1 MAVDSARSLQY
12 EYKATSNLV
21 LQADRSLIDKRGRD
35 EATGEVQTLVGK
47 LTGTRMGDRAERT
60 RPPVP
65 QADTPKKKKSRR
77 TSEPA
82 EDYPVIAKG
91 SSLLSSEMEEL
102 SGVYYRPRTR
112 ETKSTYEILLSFI
125 QKMIGD
131 QPRDV
136 LCGAADEVLAT
147 LKADHMKGKE
157 KKKEISSL
165 LGALDDETFAMLSGL
180 GRNITDYGTDKSA
193 AMETDAID
201 ENYGVAVV
209 FQEEEGEEGGRT
221 DNVVAT
227 EQDPADDEEEGMEA
241 EFEGVIHG
249 VIDSEKAGAEEKAK
263 EKLGPRSVDAYWLQR
278 ELNKFFKDPIVSLKK
293 ADEVLEILQGAGD
306 IRDCENKLVLLL
318 GYDQFQFIKV
328 LSKNRW
334 TVLYCT
340 LLAKAESDADRERIE
355 EEMSADPEKKAILK
369 ALSDVESED
378 MVQEERA
385 RKAAVR
391 KSRMESDLDAENADL
406 QEKKG
411 LGSRKVLDLEDL
423 VFTDG
428 SHFMANKRCQLPGGS
443 FRQTKKGYEEVHVPA
458 LKPKPFDVKESLK
471 AIVELPKW
479 AQAAFSNYRSLNR
492 IQTRLHETALHSD
505 ENILLCAPTGAGK
518 TNVALLCILRELHK
532 HMNPDDTVNLESF
545 KVIYI
550 APMRSLVQE
559 MVANFS
565 KRLAPYGVTVSE
577 LTGDHQL
584 NKEQITATQVI
595 VCTPEKW
602 DIITRKSGERT
613 YTQLVSL
620 VIIDEIHLL
629 HDNRGPVL
637 EAIVA
642 RTIRQI
648 EATQELIRLVGLSAT
663 LPNYEDVATFL
674 RVDPAKGLYYF
685 DNSYRPVPL
694 EQTYIGITE
703 KKALKRFQV
712 MNDIVYE
719 KVMENAGRNQVLIF
733 VHSRKETSKTARAI
747 RDMSLEKDTL
757 GLFLKEDSASTEV
770 LRTEAE
776 QTKNPELKD
785 LLSYGFGIHHAGM
798 NRVDRTL
805 VEELFADKHIQVLV
819 STATLAWGVNLPA
832 HTVIIKGTQV
842 YSPEKGRWVE
852 LGMLDVLQ
860 MLGRAG
866 RPQYDKKGEGVL
878 LTSHSELQYYLSL
891 MNQQL
896 PIESQFI
903 SRLADNLNAE
913 IVLGTVQNA
922 KDAVNWLGYTYL
934 YIRMLRAPQLY
945 GVDPDDLESD
955 RLLDQ
960 RRADLIHTAASQLSK
975 CNLIKYDKKSG
986 AFQVTELGRIASHY
1000 YLTHETMAT
1009 YNQMMKPT
1017 LSQIELFR
1025 VFSLS
1030 SEFKYISVRE
1040 EEKMELSK
1048 LLDRVPI
1055 PVKESMEEPSAKINV
1070 LLQAYI
1076 SQLKLEGFALM
1087 SDMVYVTQS
1096 AGRLI
1101 RAIYE
1106 ICLHR
1111 GWAQLTSRA
1120 HSLSKMID
1128 KRMWQS
1134 MTPLRQFKKLPEDV
1148 IRRIEKKDFPWERF
1162 YDLGHSE
1169 IGELVRMPKMGKTI
1183 HKYVHQLPKL
1193 ELAVHIQP
1201 VTRSTLQVELTITPD
1216 FQWDEKIHGQSEAFW
1231 IVVEDVDSEL
1241 ILHHEYFL
1249 LKSKYSHDE
1258 HAVSFFVPV
1267 FEPLPPQYFIRV
1279 VSDKWLS
1286 SETQLP
1292 VSFRHLILPEKFP
1305 PPTELLDLQPLPV
1318 TALRNPHYEQL
1329 YSDLF
1334 TFFNPIQTQVFN
1346 ALYNTDDDVFVGA
1359 PTGSGKTICAEFA
1372 ILRMFS
1378 ASPNSRCVFITPK
1391 QPLAEQRYAEWQKKF
1406 GQHMSKRVSLLT
1418 GETSADLRLL
1428 RDSNIIISTP
1438 EHWDVLSRRWKQRK
1452 NVQNVDLFVVDELHL
1467 IGGESGPVLEVICSR
1482 MRYMSSQIERKVRI
1496 VALSSSVANAKDLGQ
1511 WLGATTHGLFNFHP
1525 NVRPVPLELHI
1536 QGFNIT
1542 HTPSRLIAMMKPVYQ
1557 AICKYSPKTPVIVF
1571 VPSRKQTRFTAVDLL
1586 TFCAADLQPQRFLH
1600 CAVEDLKT
1608 HLKHIRDKTLVET
1621 LSNGVAYLHEGLSD
1635 IERKAVEQV
1644 YSSGAVQVIV
1654 VSRNLCWGMSINSHL
1669 TIIMDTQYY
1678 DGRGHRYV
1686 DYPVPDLLEMIG
1698 RANRPL
1704 VDESG
1709 VAILLC
1715 QNSKKEFYKK
1725 FLYEPLPVE
1734 SYLDHFMHDHF
1745 NAEVVTKT
1753 VENKQDAVDYLT
1765 WSFLY
1770 RRMTQNPNF
1779 YNLQGVTHRHLSDH
1793 LSEVV
1798 ENTLSDLEQSK
1809 CIAIEDEM
1817 DLSPL
1822 NLGMI
1827 AAYYYINYTTIELFS
1842 MSLNNK
1848 TKLRGLIEILASAAE
1863 YENLPIRHKED
1874 SLLKQ
1879 LSSRVPLKQV
1889 GSKFNDPHTKTNLLI
1904 QAHLSRLQLPA
1915 ELQSDTED
1923 ILKKAIRLIQAC
1935 VDVLSSS
1942 GWLSPALSAMELA
1955 QMMTQGMWSKDSFLK
1970 QLPHFTSDIIKRCSD
1985 KGVESVFDIMDM
1997 EDDARNSLLQFSDVQ
2012 MQVSLASLHIQHPP
2026 GTA

>member
-1 MAVDSARSLQY
+1 
-12 EYKATSNLV
+12 
-21 LQADRSLIDKRGRD
+21 
-35 EATGEVQTLVGK
+35 
-47 LTGTRMGDRAERT
+47 
-60 RPPVP
+60 
-65 QADTPKKKKSRR
+65 
-77 TSEPA
+77 
-82 EDYPVIAKG
+82 
-91 SSLLSSEMEEL
+91 
-102 SGVYYRPRTR
+102 
-112 ETKSTYEILLSFI
+112 
-125 QKMIGD
+125 
-131 QPRDV
+131 
-136 LCGAADEVLAT
+136 
-147 LKADHMKGKE
+147 
-157 KKKEISSL
+157 
-165 LGALDDETFAMLSGL
+165 
-180 GRNITDYGTDKSA
+180 
-193 AMETDAID
+193 
-201 ENYGVAVV
+201 
-209 FQEEEGEEGGRT
+209 
-221 DNVVAT
+221 
-227 EQDPADDEEEGMEA
+227 
-241 EFEGVIHG
+241 
-249 VIDSEKAGAEEKAK
+249 
-263 EKLGPRSVDAYWLQR
+263 
-278 ELNKFFKDPIVSLKK
+278 
-293 ADEVLEILQGAGD
+293 
-306 IRDCENKLVLLL
+306 
-318 GYDQFQFIKV
+318 
-328 LSKNRW
+328 
-334 TVLYCT
+334 
-340 LLAKAESDADRERIE
+340 
-355 EEMSADPEKKAILK
+355 
-369 ALSDVESED
+369 
-378 MVQEERA
+378 
-385 RKAAVR
+385 
-391 KSRMESDLDAENADL
+391 
-406 QEKKG
+406 
-411 LGSRKVLDLEDL
+411 
-423 VFTDG
+423 
-428 SHFMANKRCQLPGGS
+428 
-443 FRQTKKGYEEVHVPA
+443 
-458 LKPKPFDVKESLK
+458 
-471 AIVELPKW
+471 
-479 AQAAFSNYRSLNR
+479 
-492 IQTRLHETALHSD
+492 
-505 ENILLCAPTGAGK
+505 
-518 TNVALLCILRELHK
+518 
-532 HMNPDDTVNLESF
+532 
-545 KVIYI
+545 
-550 APMRSLVQE
+550 
-559 MVANFS
+559 
-565 KRLAPYGVTVSE
+565 
-577 LTGDHQL
+577 
-584 NKEQITATQVI
+584 
-595 VCTPEKW
+595 
-602 DIITRKSGERT
+602 
-613 YTQLVSL
+613 
-620 VIIDEIHLL
+620 
-629 HDNRGPVL
+629 
-637 EAIVA
+637 
-642 RTIRQI
+642 
-648 EATQELIRLVGLSAT
+648 
-663 LPNYEDVATFL
+663 
-674 RVDPAKGLYYF
+674 
-685 DNSYRPVPL
+685 
-694 EQTYIGITE
+694 
-703 KKALKRFQV
+703 
-712 MNDIVYE
+712 
-719 KVMENAGRNQVLIF
+719 
-733 VHSRKETSKTARAI
+733 
-747 RDMSLEKDTL
+747 
-757 GLFLKEDSASTEV
+757 
-770 LRTEAE
+770 
-776 QTKNPELKD
+776 
-785 LLSYGFGIHHAGM
+785 
-798 NRVDRTL
+798 
-805 VEELFADKHIQVLV
+805 
-819 STATLAWGVNLPA
+819 
-832 HTVIIKGTQV
+832 
-842 YSPEKGRWVE
+842 
-852 LGMLDVLQ
+852 
-860 MLGRAG
+860 
-866 RPQYDKKGEGVL
+866 
-878 LTSHSELQYYLSL
+878 
-891 MNQQL
+891 
-896 PIESQFI
+896 
-903 SRLADNLNAE
+903 
-913 IVLGTVQNA
+913 
-922 KDAVNWLGYTYL
+922 
-934 YIRMLRAPQLY
+934 
-945 GVDPDDLESD
+945 
-955 RLLDQ
+955 
-960 RRADLIHTAASQLSK
+960 
-975 CNLIKYDKKSG
+975 
-986 AFQVTELGRIASHY
+986 
-1000 YLTHETMAT
+1000 
-1009 YNQMMKPT
+1009 
-1017 LSQIELFR
+1017 
-1025 VFSLS
+1025 
-1030 SEFKYISVRE
+1030 
-1040 EEKMELSK
+1040 MELSK

-2012 MQVSLASLHIQHPP
+2012 MQDVARFCNRYPNIDLTYEVQDKDNIVSGEQVVVVVKLEREDEEETLPQVIAPFFPQKREEGWWVVIGDPKTNSLASIKRMTLQSKAKVKLDFTAPAP
-2026 GTA
+2026 GSHKYVLYFMCDAYMGCDQEYPFTVKVLNA